1 MCLHFLSLGMHVCL
15 LSDDLCSLL
24 LIIYPGLLVDL
35 NPGLVFLCRTDSRSY
50 AAVHGRA
57 YSAYICLDGFIQHL
71 LELHSS
77 PVYYVS
83 LGLRVEHVISLPLL
97 VVLLLVAT
105 VMPLATVVIV
115 GTLNGDGGGTKGCVY
130 SCL

>member
-1 MCLHFLSLGMHVCL
+1 MFLHVLSLGMHVRL
-15 LSDDLCSLL
+15 LADVFFSLHL
-24 LIIYPGLLVDL
+24 LIYPGLLVDL

-50 AAVHGRA
+50 AAVHGLA

-83 LGLRVEHVISLPLL
+83 LGLWAEHVI
-97 VVLLLVAT
+97 
-105 VMPLATVVIV
+105 
-115 GTLNGDGGGTKGCVY
+115 
-130 SCL
+130 